1 MASLDRASARK
12 RLAPS
17 GEFPR
22 TMTICD
28 GRGGSLGLDL
38 DCLEL
43 KALAFACHCLL
54 DDLAPPGVSVIK
66 VTAGEQ
72 VYLLTLPFAKARG
85 FSGYARPNGP
95 RWRLTAVS
103 PPTAR
108 GALSEERAI
117 TAPCLSFFSHCQ
129 EETEGALPIAQPG
142 ACAPKGKVSRPRPAG
157 DPVCLQIASPYEPG
171 ERVQLAPDMALL
183 VVALVEQGLA
193 SRHGLTRQD

>member
-1 MASLDRASARK
+1 MASLDRASARQ

-43 KALAFACHCLL
+43 EALAFACHCLL
-54 DDLAPPGVSVIK
+54 DDLAPPGASVIK

-72 VYLLTLPFAKARG
+72 VYL
-85 FSGYARPNGP
+85 
-95 RWRLTAVS
+95 
-103 PPTAR
+103 
-108 GALSEERAI
+108 
-117 TAPCLSFFSHCQ
+117 
-129 EETEGALPIAQPG
+129 
-142 ACAPKGKVSRPRPAG
+142 VSRPRPAG
-157 DPVCLQIASPYEPG
+157 DLVCLQIASLYEPG